1 MDSKYSYLFSEKAET
16 DLNDIIRYIAITL
29 SNPAAASDF
38 IDRLLAVIDD
48 ACLFPQSGMLSETEF
63 IPDMG
68 IRKKPA
74 GNYIVYYL
82 PDETNN
88 TITILRILYSRRNLS
103 EIMAEIS
110 AY

>member
-1 MDSKYSYLFSEKAET
+1 MGSKYSYLFSAKAEA
-16 DLNDIIRYIAITL
+16 DLDGIVRYIALTL

-48 ACLFPQSGMLSETEF
+48 TCLFPQSGMPAATEF

-68 IRKKPA
+68 IRKKPV

-82 PDETNN
+82 SDDTNN
-88 TITILRILYSRRNLS
+88 TITVLRIIYSRRNLS
-103 EIMAEIS
+103 EIIAEINT
-110 AY
+110 Y